1 MSKARTWR
9 SNTAEGNQRFVDRKL
24 TFQQEDLAII
34 QQNTV
39 AKQTPFASVLSCA
52 DSRVP
57 VELIFDQSIGHV
69 FVNRIAGNIATTEII
84 ASVEYGAAVLGIKLI
99 MVLRHRNCGAVQAA
113 IDGKAVP
120 GQISSLYRF
129 LRPAVN
135 AAGNDLRAATEAN
148 AKIQAQVLR
157 ESSPVLTGLIK
168 QGQLKVVAGYFD
180 IELGHVQ
187 MLS

>member
-1 MSKARTWR
+1 MLSLSRRQLLRR
-9 SNTAEGNQRFVDRKL
+9 SVACGMASAVGAGLNLVIL
-24 TFQQEDLAII
+24 

-57 VELIFDQSIGHV
+57 VELIFDQTIGHV

-84 ASVEYGAAVLGIKLI
+84 ASIEYGAAVLGIKLI
-99 MVLRHRNCGAVQAA
+99 VVLGHRNCGAVQAA

-135 AAGNDLRAATEAN
+135 TAGDNLRAATEAN
-148 AKIQAQVLR
+148 AKIQAQLLR
-157 ESSPVLTGLIK
+157 ESSPVLAGLIK
-168 QGQLKVVAGYFD
+168 QGQLSVMAGYFD
-180 IELGHVQ
+180 TEVGHVQ